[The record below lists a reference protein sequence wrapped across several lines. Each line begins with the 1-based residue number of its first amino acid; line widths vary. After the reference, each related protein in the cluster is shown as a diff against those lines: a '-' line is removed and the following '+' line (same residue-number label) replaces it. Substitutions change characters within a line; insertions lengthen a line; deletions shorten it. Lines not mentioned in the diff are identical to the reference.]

1 MQTKLLYLTL
11 GMDLSQMWVKK
22 SGGNTEDE
30 NFYVACVSKML
41 KVSLFLIYFFCVITI
56 FILYCFNCR

>member
-1 MQTKLLYLTL
+1 MQTKLLYLTVV
-11 GMDLSQMWVKK
+11 MDTAQMWVKK

-41 KVSLFLIYFFCVITI
+41 KVSVFLLYIFSVIAI
-56 FILYCFNCR
+56 FIL

>member
-11 GMDLSQMWVKK
+11 VMDLSQIWVKK

-41 KVSLFLIYFFCVITI
+41 KLSVFLIYILCVIAI
-56 FILYCFNCR
+56 FIL

>member
-1 MQTKLLYLTL
+1 
-11 GMDLSQMWVKK
+11 MDLSQMWVKK

-56 FILYCFNCR
+56 FILYCF

>member
-1 MQTKLLYLTL
+1 VQTKLLYLTVV
-11 GMDLSQMWVKK
+11 MDTAQMWVKK

-41 KVSLFLIYFFCVITI
+41 KVSVFLLYIFSVIAI
-56 FILYCFNCR
+56 FIL